1 MLHGVFESP
10 YRCKSFWC
18 IAAFIPSFRS
28 LPASRKCLLSPT
40 IFSTFETFSKYVRL
54 QHDSVLFQP
63 QPCFSCL
70 YFFPLA
76 SHALKDIYCWQ
87 TFFFW
92 WSVNFV
98 ISPSV
103 NHRLCRSR
111 PVDTELYPTLSH
123 YSILHPTPLQP
134 TSPHTRS
141 PIKAIFLK
149 LFKGSSKSSEVAVLL
164 RSDIFAF
171 AFKVLW
177 ALCIVR

>member
-18 IAAFIPSFRS
+18 RAAFIPSFRF
-28 LPASRKCLLSPT
+28 LPASRNCLLSPT

-54 QHDSVLFQP
+54 QHDSVL
-63 QPCFSCL
+63 C
-70 YFFPLA
+70 FPLA
-76 SHALKDIYCWQ
+76 PHALKDIYCLQ
-87 TFFFW
+87 QFFFW

-111 PVDTELYPTLSH
+111 PVDTELHPILSH
-123 YSILHPTPLQP
+123 YSVLHPTPLQP

-141 PIKAIFLK
+141 PIKAIFFK
-149 LFKGSSKSSEVAVLL
+149 LFKGSSKSCEVAVLL

-171 AFKVLW
+171 AFKVL
-177 ALCIVR
+177 